1 MRSLNRS
8 WLWSGLLVL
17 AACLGTSTGN
27 PVGGDLDE
35 PPAGGNGTGEG
46 GEGGLATGGGGN
58 CVVDS
63 ATEIAPDAQTSL
75 GFKASDVLAFL
86 ESTREEKLSW
96 NPQQNFS
103 YGPESG
109 LHTLSLS
116 IARQGAPRLTKYK
129 SAAGPF
135 GEIALAGGSGCSD
148 AIEIDL
154 EVKLKTDQGALDETF
169 ETTVVVRHA
178 KLVTIYHRLKDDKP
192 SGSFAVSNISLPNAR
207 VVQLTFSIQLTP
219 FGTQGS
225 FSGIVEQRIDFPS
238 GSSTGGAIGASSG
251 GRDPIA
257 SWGPRGCDYNGTPVP
272 RSAKID
278 GFSGDDVLALVNR
291 AQSGNVTFQGGQP
304 SSATLDFSARGDS
317 VCAVL
322 NDGFATIGGA
332 GSLYVPATLKIK
344 SADGR
349 MDASWAVAITARSDG
364 SGALSEARVA
374 FDEQQIMG
382 TGDFAARYGITG
394 LDVSGY
400 DSAIAHLTL
409 SASAQKPLEGDLV
422 INGFKNQPCM
432 PAVSRDENGN
442 INGTGGCRG
451 ADIIE
456 VARARIAADAR

>member
-1 MRSLNRS
+1 MHSLNRS

-27 PVGGDLDE
+27 PIGGDRDE
-35 PPAGGNGTGEG
+35 PANGGNGTGEG
-46 GEGGLATGGGGN
+46 GQGGLATGGGGN

-63 ATEIAPDAQTSL
+63 ATEIAPDAETPL

-86 ESTREEKLSW
+86 ESAREEKLSW

-109 LHTLSLS
+109 QHALSLS
-116 IARQGAPRLTKYK
+116 ITRKGAPRLTKYK
-129 SAAGPF
+129 MASGPF
-135 GEIALAGGSGCSD
+135 GEIGLVGGDSCSD

-192 SGSFAVSNISLPNAR
+192 NGSFAVGNISLPNAR
-207 VVQLTFSIQLTP
+207 LIQLTFNIQLTP

-225 FSGIVEQRIDFPS
+225 FSGIVEQRFEATP
-238 GSSTGGAIGASSG
+238 GSSSGGAIGASAG

-257 SWGPRGCDYNGTPVP
+257 SWGPRSCGYNGTAVP
-272 RSAKID
+272 RTAKID

-291 AQSGNVTFQGGQP
+291 AQSGSVTFQGAQP
-304 SSATLDFSARGDS
+304 SSATLSFVTSDEH

-322 NDGFATIGGA
+322 NDGLATIGGKGA
-332 GSLYVPATLKIK
+332 VHVRATLKLK

-349 MDASWAVAITARSDG
+349 VDASWQVEITAKPDA
-364 SGALSEARVA
+364 SGALDEAAVA

-382 TGDFAARYGITG
+382 TGDFAAKYGITG

-409 SASAQKPLEGDLV
+409 SASSQQPLEGDLV
-422 INGFKNQPCM
+422 VNGFKNQPCM
-432 PAVSRDENGN
+432 PAVIKDDNGN
-442 INGTGGCRG
+442 VVGSGGCRG

-456 VARARIAADAR
+456 VARARISTR